1 MVNEA
6 VSGQEGT
13 KDKKQSLVDFVHGVD
28 EEHKLLVQ
36 VAVKEDGR
44 CAVFYN
50 RPFKEDPAWLEFN
63 LGTQILD
70 FVLDN
75 GESRNTELPLG
86 QDVSKNMQNTHQVL
100 MVLMDDDTGQAKEG
114 RYVPLILHKEEQ

>member
-1 MVNEA
+1 MANKA
-6 VSGQEGT
+6 ASRQEGA
-13 KDKKQSLVDFVHGVD
+13 DKKKPSLVDFVYGVD
-28 EEHKLLVQ
+28 EEHRLLVQ

-63 LGTQILD
+63 LGTQQLD

-75 GESRNTELPLG
+75 GDSRDAGLPLG
-86 QDVSKNMQNTHQVL
+86 NDITKNMQNTHQVL
-100 MVLMDDDTGQAKEG
+100 MVLMDDETGQAKEG
-114 RYVPLILHKEEQ
+114 KYVPLILHKEEQ